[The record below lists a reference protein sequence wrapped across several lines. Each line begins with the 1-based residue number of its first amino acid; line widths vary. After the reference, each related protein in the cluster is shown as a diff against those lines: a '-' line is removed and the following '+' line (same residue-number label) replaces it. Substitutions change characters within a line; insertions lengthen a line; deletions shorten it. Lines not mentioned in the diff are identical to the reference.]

1 MKLTVTTNIK
11 DVIDDLNMAATTM
24 RPAVVRSLNKVI
36 AQVKVR
42 GAREVRDAGYKL
54 KISDIKNSIKVNRAS
69 SGLLRASAVAS
80 GRPIPLIKYG
90 AKAVSSGVAVDVL
103 NGRKVIAHAFISNTS
118 NGTKQVFVRETN
130 AKHKKVV
137 KNGKA
142 QWTALPLRKLFG
154 PSIPDGM
161 ANKAVANAIVDLIT
175 ERFPIILEHEHEW
188 LSKRL
193 AKLTPVPSD

>member
-1 MKLTVTTNIK
+1 MKFSYTTNIK
-11 DVIDDLNMAATTM
+11 DVIDDLNMAASVT
-24 RPAVVRSLNKVI
+24 RPAVVRALNKTI

-54 KISDIKNSIKVNRAS
+54 KISDIKNAIKVNRAN
-69 SGLLRASAVAS
+69 SGQLRASAVAS
-80 GRPIPLIKYG
+80 GRPIPLIKYN
-90 AKAVSSGVAVDVL
+90 ARPVSSGVSVDVL
-103 NGRKVIAHAFISNTS
+103 NGRKVIAHAFITNTT
-118 NGTKQVFVRETN
+118 NGTKQVFVREPN
-130 AKHKKVV
+130 AKHKKIV

-142 QWTALPLRKLFG
+142 QWTALPLRKLYG

-161 ANKAVANAIVDLIT
+161 ANKAVADAIVGLMT

-193 AKLTPVPSD
+193 TKLKPVPSD